1 LARIIIK
8 VKDRAEENIHIGSY
22 IKQFRES
29 SGISQYEL
37 GKAIGLSE
45 DIAQQQIDKYENCL
59 VRVPIDVFFRI
70 TKTLNVKVDI
80 NINNNTIEFTPRKDS

>member
-22 IKQFRES
+22 IKQFRKD

-45 DIAQQQIDKYENCL
+45 DIARQQIDEYEKCL

-80 NINNNTIEFTPRKDS
+80 NIDNNTIEFTPRKDS